1 MPVGWPRRS
10 PPGEFRMNFP
20 PSVRGALKMLK
31 PCTEPEAEA
40 ITVVVENRSVAAQAD
55 ETVAGGLLRVFGTDY
70 RTHTIGDEARPPYCL
85 MGVCFECLAEVDGIP
100 NRQA

>member
-1 MPVGWPRRS
+1 
-10 PPGEFRMNFP
+10 
-20 PSVRGALKMLK
+20 MLK

-55 ETVAGGLLRVFGTDY
+55 ETVAGVLLRVFGTDY
-70 RTHTIGDEARPPYCL
+70 RTHTIGDEGRAPYCL

-100 NRQA
+100 NRQACLVPVRDGMRIARQRGPAKLA